1 MMTAKTPSIA
11 EQYHAGLSTLGA
23 SFVDVL
29 LEIVRYQG
37 NQVVQSAKGN
47 YQIVIPKSLVNS
59 AFEAKGISAKVTND
73 LYLQGIESTL
83 KSL

>member
-1 MMTAKTPSIA
+1 MTTKTPSIA
-11 EQYHAGLSTLGA
+11 EQYHAGLSTLG
-23 SFVDVL
+23 STFVDVL

-59 AFEAKGISAKVTND
+59 AFEAKGINANVTND